1 MTIALKLD
9 AGAIDKLFSDQ
20 DSKVE
25 LQQAVVAEICR
36 RLFTNYIN
44 KDVLKVVEAVFG
56 GEANSLIEMIKENE
70 TFKKRFE
77 KAFEETLVKVKKEA
91 WSRDTYTLKPEA
103 KKKLEDAV
111 QTQVDSLLKQHALR
125 GEQLVNE
132 TVERIFGAFET
143 QAMDVIDRKL
153 TAKVNALFDGGISEM
168 VESRVAKALK
178 VAKA

>member
-9 AGAIDKLFSDQ
+9 TTAVEKLFSTEEAKLD
-20 DSKVE
+20 
-25 LQQAVVAEICR
+25 LQQSVVAEICR

-70 TFKKRFE
+70 AFKKRFE
-77 KAFEETLVKVKKEA
+77 KAFQDALVTVKREA
-91 WSRDTYTLKPEA
+91 WSKDTYTLKPET

-111 QTQVDSLLKQHALR
+111 QTQVNDLLKQHALR

-132 TVERIFGAFET
+132 TVERMFSSFNTHAT
-143 QAMDVIDRKL
+143 DAIDRKI
-153 TAKVNALFDGGISEM
+153 TAKVNALFEDGISQI
-168 VESRVAKALK
+168 VEARVAKALK